1 MRIRNILVVFIAILV
16 MCCFSLSVPVYA
28 NGGLAVSAGKNFG
41 DGVDT
46 REDAI
51 NASSAYKS
59 AGYRVVTLKDPTKS
73 DFTNTRLRADILFL
87 SGHGNENLLS
97 FGTYKFVCQSGS
109 SNSNYTNLC
118 STARNQKLI
127 TFAGCNTAGGNKKGG
142 RKKVEK

>member
-1 MRIRNILVVFIAILV
+1 M
-16 MCCFSLSVPVYA
+16 
-28 NGGLAVSAGKNFG
+28 SAGKNFG

-87 SGHGNENLLS
+87 SGHGNENVLS

-109 SNSNYTNLC
+109 SNSNYTNLW